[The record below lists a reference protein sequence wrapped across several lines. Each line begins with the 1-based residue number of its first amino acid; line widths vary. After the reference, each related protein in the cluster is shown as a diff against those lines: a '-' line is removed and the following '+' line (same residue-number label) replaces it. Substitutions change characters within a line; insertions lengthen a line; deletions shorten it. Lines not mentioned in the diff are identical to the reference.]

1 LNISDYIRLMRL
13 DKPIGIYLLLW
24 PTLTALFIAGNGA
37 PSIKNLIIFILG
49 VIVTRSAGCVINDYA
64 DRNFDKHVARTRERP
79 LTSGKVSEKN
89 ALILFVLLLALAAI
103 LVSQTNLLTIVLS
116 VPAVILMSVY
126 PFIKRISNAPQFVL
140 GLAFSSAIP
149 MAFAAETNTVPL
161 GSLWLVLATV
171 FWAVVYDTMYA
182 LVDKED
188 DLKIGVKSTAILF
201 GKRVIF
207 WIGLFQVL
215 MFVCLVLLGFS
226 FELMS
231 FYYFGLTLAAGL
243 AIYHLNLIKTKDK
256 RMYFKAFLHNHWLG
270 LAVLISAVLSF
281 YVA

>member
-1 LNISDYIRLMRL
+1 MNISDYIRLMRL